1 MIANFYKSFHQN
13 VEEVIDKKGKA
24 LGERELGK
32 DPKSGLRVIARIG
45 PFGPMVQMGE
55 KSDNEDSKKPKY
67 ASLLK
72 GQTIQT
78 ITLEEALNLF
88 QLPRQLGEWQNK
100 EIVASVGR
108 FGPYLRYDGKFTSIK
123 KTDNEDPLTISLERA
138 IELIKL
144 KIQADKDRIIS
155 CFEGVPLVQVLNGR
169 YGPFIQ
175 VVNEK
180 NKKINI
186 KIPKDIDPKNLRK
199 EDCIALWNEV
209 QGKTKKK

>member
-1 MIANFYKSFHQN
+1 M
-13 VEEVIDKKGKA
+13 
-24 LGERELGK
+24 
-32 DPKSGLRVIARIG
+32 
-45 PFGPMVQMGE
+45 
-55 KSDNEDSKKPKY
+55 
-67 ASLLK
+67 
-72 GQTIQT
+72 
-78 ITLEEALNLF
+78 F

-209 QGKTKKK
+209 QGKTKKRNNE